1 MVLLVLSKNQNQNKS
16 KTKAFPETKITS
28 LLLYLMWWHFL
39 QIMVLHPATTTL
51 LPFCSTKIQLQLT
64 T

>member
-1 MVLLVLSKNQNQNKS
+1 MVLVLSKKTKQKS
-16 KTKAFPETKITS
+16 KQKLSQKPWKITS

-39 QIMVLHPATTTL
+39 QIMVLHPATTTT